1 MIKSNLNTRTWSEEM
16 MKVMRKTYKII
27 VEVKEPMPDIFPSRV
42 MSDSPTSYSG
52 SVAGGDRGVWEGHPY
67 TLTRADIASGVAG
80 SVTAQGGFWEQP
92 DLKFQKAIK
101 ADEIVDNVRNILSKD
116 PMFSRD
122 NITVKLERF
131 GYE

>member
-27 VEVKEPMPDIFPSRV
+27 VEVKEPMPDNLY
-42 MSDSPTSYSG
+42 YSG
-52 SVAGGDRGVWEGHPY
+52 SVAGSSPY
-67 TLTRADIASGVAG
+67 THSIGVTGPLTD
-80 SVTAQGGFWEQP
+80 QFWDSP